1 MPALALALVGDPV
14 AHSASPGLYRGFLAE
29 RGIDGTYEA
38 IRVPAGEGRRAL
50 ADLRARGYRGVN
62 VTTPLKEE
70 AYAYCDSHDEIAA
83 ASGSVN
89 TVVFDAAG
97 ARGYNTDG
105 AGAVGA
111 VAAAV
116 SGAVAGRS
124 VLILGAGPTAR
135 AGALALREAGARVA
149 LWSRTFA
156 RARSAATAA
165 GVDLWRP
172 GAPCDVV
179 LAALLPAVELPAYV
193 RVEVLRAP
201 AVVDANYGPRATL
214 GALLGRPVHDGL
226 EMLRASVRASFAL
239 FAP

>member
-1 MPALALALVGDPV
+1 M
-14 AHSASPGLYRGFLAE
+14 
-29 RGIDGTYEA
+29 
-38 IRVPAGEGRRAL
+38 
-50 ADLRARGYRGVN
+50 
-62 VTTPLKEE
+62 
-70 AYAYCDSHDEIAA
+70 
-83 ASGSVN
+83 
-89 TVVFDAAG
+89 
-97 ARGYNTDG
+97 
-105 AGAVGA
+105 
-111 VAAAV
+111 
-116 SGAVAGRS
+116 
-124 VLILGAGPTAR
+124 
-135 AGALALREAGARVA
+135 A

-156 RARSAATAA
+156 RARAAATAA